1 VALPADGTGH
11 NEAMLRTGPLAVAA
25 LALVAPCALASCS
38 SSPGH
43 RQSVRRTTTTTMAPT
58 TTTSSS
64 VTTTTITGGVAV
76 PNVIGLKI
84 DPARYILHAVG
95 FGTVPLNAVCNK
107 GTLASQSVVVSLSV
121 PGHAPFYAV
130 GATPLLPGTMRP
142 KRSIVAI
149 TWSDCYPNGTS
160 VPAVVGLKFLQA
172 THDLH
177 VVGLTWS
184 CFSMDSDPAPTTT
197 ADPTTT
203 TTAPPPSTSSSTTT
217 TTTHPPT
224 THPPTTTTT
233 TTTTTTKPPEPV
245 ILTQSPTAGA
255 IVKAST
261 TVTLTMHACPQ

>member
-1 VALPADGTGH
+1 MALPADGTGH
-11 NEAMLRTGPLAVAA
+11 NEAMLRTGPLALAA

-43 RQSVRRTTTTTMAPT
+43 QQAVRRTTTTTTAAPR

-95 FGTVPLNAVCNK
+95 FGTVPLNTVCSK
-107 GTLASQSVVVSLSV
+107 GTLASQSVVASLSV

-130 GATPLLPGTMRP
+130 GATPLVPGTIRP
-142 KRSIVAI
+142 KNSIVAI

-184 CFSMDSDPAPTTT
+184 CFSMDSDPATTTTT

-217 TTTHPPT
+217 TTTHPP
-224 THPPTTTTT
+224 T

>member
-1 VALPADGTGH
+1 
-11 NEAMLRTGPLAVAA
+11 MLRAGPTALIALA

-38 SSPGH
+38 SSPG
-43 RQSVRRTTTTTMAPT
+43 RQQAVRQTSTTTAPPT

-95 FGTVPLNAVCNK
+95 FGTVPLNTVCSK
-107 GTLASQSVVVSLSV
+107 GTLASQSVVASLSV
-121 PGHAPFYAV
+121 PGHAPFYGV
-130 GATPLLPGTMRP
+130 GATPLIPGTMRP
-142 KRSIVAI
+142 KRSLVAI

-160 VPAVVGLKFLQA
+160 VPAVVGLKFIQA
-172 THDLH
+172 THHLH
-177 VVGLTWS
+177 AVGLTWS
-184 CFSMDSDPAPTTT
+184 CFSMNSDPATTDAT
-197 ADPTTT
+197 AA
-203 TTAPPPSTSSSTTT
+203 TTAPPPATSSSTAATT
-217 TTTHPPT
+217 TR
-224 THPPTTTTT
+224 PTTTTT
-233 TTTTTTKPPEPV
+233 TTAKPPKPV

>member
-1 VALPADGTGH
+1 MH
-11 NEAMLRTGPLAVAA
+11 RRGPLALAA
-25 LALVAPCALASCS
+25 LALVAPWALASCS

-43 RQSVRRTTTTTMAPT
+43 QQAVRRTTTTTTAPP

-64 VTTTTITGGVAV
+64 VTTTTKAEVAV

-84 DPARYILHAVG
+84 DAARYILHAVG
-95 FGTVPLNAVCNK
+95 FGTVPLNTVCNK
-107 GTLASQSVVVSLSV
+107 GTLVSQSVVAALSV

-130 GATPLLPGTMRP
+130 GATPLMPGDMRP
-142 KRSIVAI
+142 KGSIVGI

-160 VPAVVGLKFLQA
+160 VPAVIGLKFLQA

-184 CFSMDSDPAPTTT
+184 CFSIDSDPTT
-197 ADPTTT
+197 TTT
-203 TTAPPPSTSSSTTT
+203 TTAPPTSTSSSTT
-217 TTTHPPT
+217 PT

-233 TTTTTTKPPEPV
+233 THPPTTTTTERPNV

-255 IVKAST
+255 TVKAST
-261 TVTLTMHACPQ
+261 TVTLTMHTCPQ